1 MALTHFMRLSLRKG
15 AHAAL
20 SGAVWQ
26 EIRGSVV
33 EGSADSLFSGL
44 TRPVKR
50 VTSQRRYNSGDTF
63 AIRCLQEMTTQAIP
77 VSHGFS
83 RHSALR
89 KKTLEEFGSRKKE

>member
-44 TRPVKR
+44 TRPVEV
-50 VTSQRRYNSGDTF
+50 VTVRGVYNFDDTL
-63 AIRCLQEMTTQAIP
+63 AASCLPEKTLQAIP
-77 VSHGFS
+77 ISG
-83 RHSALR
+83 
-89 KKTLEEFGSRKKE
+89 GI